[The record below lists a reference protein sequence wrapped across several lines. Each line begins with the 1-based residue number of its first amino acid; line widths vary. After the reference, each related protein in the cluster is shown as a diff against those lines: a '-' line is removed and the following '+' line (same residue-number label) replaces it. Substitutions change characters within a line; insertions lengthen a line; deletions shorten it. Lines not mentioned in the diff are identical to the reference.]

1 MHLYIGCVFARKIV
15 VSILDLLFL
24 FSAELSCLVSQPM
37 QEDLAKMGVMIR
49 HYNNKE
55 LRGYVRISV
64 GKPEQTDAL
73 MECLKRIS

>member
-1 MHLYIGCVFARKIV
+1 MFIIHNNELLSIIVKQYI
-15 VSILDLLFL
+15 LTL
-24 FSAELSCLVSQPM
+24 

-55 LRGYVRISV
+55 LRGYIRISV

-73 MECLKRIS
+73 MECIKLLE

>member
-1 MHLYIGCVFARKIV
+1 MFIIHNNELLSIIVKQYI
-15 VSILDLLFL
+15 LTL
-24 FSAELSCLVSQPM
+24 

-55 LRGYVRISV
+55 LRGYIRISV

-73 MECLKRIS
+73 MECINLLE

>member
-1 MHLYIGCVFARKIV
+1 MFIIHNNELLRIIVKQYI
-15 VSILDLLFL
+15 LTL
-24 FSAELSCLVSQPM
+24 

-55 LRGYVRISV
+55 LRGYIRISV

-73 MECLKRIS
+73 MECINLLE